1 MFCGEMYRNVAENN
15 PGADIAT
22 GKLIKTQEQR
32 EKVL

>member
-1 MFCGEMYRNVAENN
+1 VAGNN

-22 GKLIKTQEQR
+22 GKLIKTQEQE

>member
-1 MFCGEMYRNVAENN
+1 VAENN

-22 GKLIKTQEQR
+22 GKLIKTQEKG

>member
-1 MFCGEMYRNVAENN
+1 VAENN

-22 GKLIKTQEQR
+22 GKLIKTQEQE

>member
-1 MFCGEMYRNVAENN
+1 VAENN

-22 GKLIKTQEQR
+22 GKLIKTQEQG